1 MKRDDL
7 LHIFQKIDRRH
18 FIDNEYKDWAY
29 NDRPLPLDFGQTISQ
44 PSLVLEMTE
53 QLTLDKN
60 SKVLE
65 IGTGSGYQTAF
76 LAESAGTVYTV
87 ECIPE
92 LSKKAQQRLCSLGYD
107 NIHYR
112 VGDGS
117 EGWCEFAPYDRII
130 TTAAAEKI
138 PEKLIKQLK
147 PEGIMI
153 APIGPKGYQ
162 DLFRFTKDKSGKI
175 QSESLGK
182 VTFVEMKGEYGW
194 GVNEKTPH

>member
-7 LHIFQKIDRRH
+7 LHIFQEIDRSY

-29 NDRPLPLDFGQTISQ
+29 YDRPLPIDFGQTISQ
-44 PSLVLEMTE
+44 PSIVLEMTE

-76 LAESAGTVYTV
+76 LAQCAGAVYTV
-87 ECIPE
+87 ERIPE
-92 LSKKAQQRLCSLGYD
+92 LSQKAQQRLASLGYS

-117 EGWCEFAPYDRII
+117 EGWSEFAPYDRII

-138 PEKLIKQLK
+138 PEKLVKQLK
-147 PEGIMI
+147 LEGIMI

-162 DLFRFTKDKSGKI
+162 DLFKITKDKNGTI
-175 QSESLGK
+175 QSKSLGK

-194 GVNEKTPH
+194 GVNEKPPH